1 MDVDVDVGVGVGV
14 DVCVWGGG
22 CGGGVWVWISGTPFE
37 FQDVACVKYQEFYQ
51 KPILEPTKF
60 SCNPL
65 YKGADPERGS

>member
-1 MDVDVDVGVGVGV
+1 M
-14 DVCVWGGG
+14 W
-22 CGGGVWVWISGTPFE
+22 VWVWISGTPFE

-60 SCNPL
+60 PCNPL